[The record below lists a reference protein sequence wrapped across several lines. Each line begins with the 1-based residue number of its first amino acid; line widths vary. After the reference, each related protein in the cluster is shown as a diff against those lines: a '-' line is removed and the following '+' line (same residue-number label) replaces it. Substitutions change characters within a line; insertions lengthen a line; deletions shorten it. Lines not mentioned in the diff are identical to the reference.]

1 MMTEVWD
8 IVYDLE
14 EKSPCLF
21 VKNGERW
28 KNEGKIKEIK
38 TTNEVGVVMVSRS
51 FFLKCSLSFHDFCE
65 HNIIYLAVP
74 N

>member
-1 MMTEVWD
+1 MMIEVWD

-14 EKSPCLF
+14 EKSLCLF

-38 TTNEVGVVMVSRS
+38 IINEVGVVMVS
-51 FFLKCSLSFHDFCE
+51 
-65 HNIIYLAVP
+65 
-74 N
+74 

>member
-14 EKSPCLF
+14 EKSQCLF

-51 FFLKCSLSFHDFCE
+51 FF
-65 HNIIYLAVP
+65 
-74 N
+74 